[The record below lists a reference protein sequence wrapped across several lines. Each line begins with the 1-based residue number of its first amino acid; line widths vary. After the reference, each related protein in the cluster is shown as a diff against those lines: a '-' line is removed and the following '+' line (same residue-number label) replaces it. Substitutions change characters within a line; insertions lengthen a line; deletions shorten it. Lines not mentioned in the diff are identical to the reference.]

1 MQVMTNGR
9 FKSVKHRVVTNT
21 KRSRISMIYFA
32 GPPLSEKIAPLSCLV
47 PKQDD
52 WLYKEFTWA
61 QYKLSTYKTKL
72 GDYRLGLFEKQLPF
86 SLPNV

>member
-1 MQVMTNGR
+1 MMTNGK

-52 WLYKEFTWA
+52 WLYKEFTWS
-61 QYKLSTYKTKL
+61 QYMSSAYKTKL
-72 GDYRLGLFEKQLPF
+72 GDYRLGLFEKQLPI
-86 SLPNV
+86 SLSNV